1 MDKILI
7 IEDEALIREELKTLL
22 SNAGYLVEA
31 AEEFGNV
38 AELVRALAPDLI
50 LLDVNL
56 PGRDGYHL
64 CADIRSFSDT
74 PILFLTGRDTSM
86 DELYALTI
94 GGDDYITKPYN
105 VPILLARI
113 KLLLKRGKR
122 GEQAELP
129 EYKGMR
135 LSLAAGTLSFGGR
148 EAELTKTE
156 LKLMYYLFTH
166 AGEIVPRLD
175 LVEFLWDSQIHIDDN
190 TLSVNMMRIR
200 EKLCALG
207 AGNLIQTKRG
217 MGYKI

>member
-1 MDKILI
+1 M
-7 IEDEALIREELKTLL
+7 
-22 SNAGYLVEA
+22 
-31 AEEFGNV
+31 
-38 AELVRALAPDLI
+38 
-50 LLDVNL
+50 
-56 PGRDGYHL
+56 
-64 CADIRSFSDT
+64 
-74 PILFLTGRDTSM
+74 
-86 DELYALTI
+86 
-94 GGDDYITKPYN
+94 
-105 VPILLARI
+105 PILLARI

>member
-1 MDKILI
+1 MI
-7 IEDEALIREELKTLL
+7 I
-22 SNAGYLVEA
+22 S
-31 AEEFGNV
+31 
-38 AELVRALAPDLI
+38 
-50 LLDVNL
+50 
-56 PGRDGYHL
+56 
-64 CADIRSFSDT
+64 
-74 PILFLTGRDTSM
+74 
-86 DELYALTI
+86 
-94 GGDDYITKPYN
+94 TKPYN
-105 VPILLARI
+105 VPILLVRI

-135 LSLAAGTLSFGGR
+135 LSLAAGTLSFGGQ

-166 AGEIVPRLD
+166 AGEIVPRRSGGI
-175 LVEFLWDSQIHIDDN
+175 LWDSQIHIDDN

-207 AGNLIQTKRG
+207 SGNLIQTKRG

>member
-7 IEDEALIREELKTLL
+7 IEDEELIREELKTLL

-113 KLLLKRGKR
+113 KLLLKRG
-122 GEQAELP
+122 EQAELP

-148 EAELTKTE
+148 EAELTKTG

-166 AGEIVPRLD
+166 AGEIVPRLE

>member
-7 IEDEALIREELKTLL
+7 IEDEELIREELKTLL
-22 SNAGYLVEA
+22 SNAGYLAETVEDFSNA
-31 AEEFGNV
+31 
-38 AELVRALAPDLI
+38 AELVRSSAPALV
-50 LLDVNL
+50 LLDINL
-56 PGRDGYHL
+56 PGRDGFHL
-64 CADIRSFSDT
+64 CADIRSFTDV

-94 GGDDYITKPYN
+94 GGDDYITKPCN

-113 KLLLKRGKR
+113 KLLLKRR
-122 GEQAELP
+122 RCPEQSGLM
-129 EYKGMR
+129 EYRGMR
-135 LSLAAGTLSFGGR
+135 LSLTAGTLSFGGR
-148 EAELTKTE
+148 EADLTKTE

-175 LVEFLWDSQIHIDDN
+175 LVEYLWDSQIHIDDN

>member
-7 IEDEALIREELKTLL
+7 IEDEELIREELKTLL
-22 SNAGYLVEA
+22 SNAGYLVGA

-135 LSLAAGTLSFGGR
+135 RGYAVLWRPGGGADKNR
-148 EAELTKTE
+148 AEAD
-156 LKLMYYLFTH
+156 
-166 AGEIVPRLD
+166 V
-175 LVEFLWDSQIHIDDN
+175 
-190 TLSVNMMRIR
+190 LSVH
-200 EKLCALG
+200 A
-207 AGNLIQTKRG
+207 RG
-217 MGYKI
+217 RNSPKA